1 MGDSLLKRSFMS
13 KVLLTILTAACLIG
27 CVDQYGRVVPPDPI
41 GQAIFNALDPAVPV
55 YQPREYVVASDMP
68 PPRYEQSSGVPVG
81 YADPVW
87 VNGYWGWGGSDW
99 VWVPG
104 RWVQRPRS
112 NVAWRDSRYYLSDGR
127 RYWRSGYW
135 Q

>member
-1 MGDSLLKRSFMS
+1 M
-13 KVLLTILTAACLIG
+13 KVLFSILAAACLIG

-41 GQAIFNALDPAVPV
+41 GQAIFNTLDPAVPV
-55 YQPREYVVASDMP
+55 YQSREYVVTSDMP
-68 PPRYEQSSGVPVG
+68 ALPYERRAVLPASYS
-81 YADPVW
+81 DPVW
-87 VNGYWGWGGSDW
+87 VNGYWAWGGSNW

-104 RWVQRPRS
+104 RWVQRPRT
-112 NVAWRDSRYYLSDGR
+112 NLVWNDSRYYLSDGR

>member
-1 MGDSLLKRSFMS
+1 MTS
-13 KVLLTILTAACLIG
+13 KMLLTILTAGCLLG

-41 GQAIFNALDPAVPV
+41 GQALFNALDPGVPA
-55 YQPREYVVASDMP
+55 YYPREYVVASDMP
-68 PPRYEQSSGVPVG
+68 PVRYERRTVVPVS

-87 VNGYWGWGGSDW
+87 VDGYWGWGGSGW

-104 RWVQRPRS
+104 GWVQRPRP
-112 NVAWRDSRYYLSDGR
+112 NVTWTNGQYYTSDDR